1 MAFRAPLLSTGFA
14 TGSLVLLLTCASF
27 GMPPF
32 AHEFRAVRC
41 DAHRVRRPSN
51 MDGVSERPH
60 KLLAK
65 QAAFSVGNSAL
76 FCLSLNVLVGKEALK
91 KKMLNYEFMDSPTK

>member
-1 MAFRAPLLSTGFA
+1 MAFCAPLLSTGFA

-51 MDGVSERPH
+51 MDGVSERLH
-60 KLLAK
+60 KPLAK
-65 QAAFSVGNSAL
+65 RAAFSVGNCAIV
-76 FCLSLNVLVGKEALK
+76 LSFPKSVSGERGSKEEDAQL
-91 KKMLNYEFMDSPTK
+91 

>member
-41 DAHRVRRPSN
+41 DAHRVRRSSN
-51 MDGVSERPH
+51 MDGVSERPY

-65 QAAFSVGNSAL
+65 RAASKGGNCAL
-76 FCLSLNVLVGKEALK
+76 FCLSLKMLVRKKALK